1 MCTIARGESEMVLV
15 PLQRLTIIQMAMIQI
30 PQNNVQTNDYENVVN
45 EVLSQLSTGKDKYGE
60 GLIGTAYIDWGVT
73 SDYYQNCPS
82 KSVADKVARAFKE
95 KGYYVYVQRMGYS
108 NRRILEGTPVS
119 YRIYKEARKY
129 NNWDEL

>member
-1 MCTIARGESEMVLV
+1 
-15 PLQRLTIIQMAMIQI
+15 MIEI
-30 PQNNVQTNDYENVVN
+30 PQNKVKISDFEKVVN
-45 EVLSQLSTGKDKYGE
+45 EVLTQLKTGKDKYGE
-60 GLIGTAYIDWGVT
+60 GSVGTAYIDWGVT

-95 KGYYVYVQRMGYS
+95 KGYYVYVQRMGFG
-108 NRRILEGTPVS
+108 NRRILEGIPVS

>member
-1 MCTIARGESEMVLV
+1 
-15 PLQRLTIIQMAMIQI
+15 MIEI
-30 PQNNVQTNDYENVVN
+30 PQNEVQTSDFEKVVE
-45 EVLSQLSTGKDKYGE
+45 EVLNQLKSGKDKYGE
-60 GLIGTAYIDWGVT
+60 GLVGTAYIDWGVT

-95 KGYYVYVQRMGYS
+95 KGYYVYVQRMGYG

-129 NNWDEL
+129 NNWEEL

>member
-95 KGYYVYVQRMGYS
+95 KGYYVYVQRMGYG

>member
-1 MCTIARGESEMVLV
+1 MCTIARGESKLLLV
-15 PLQRLTIIQMAMIQI
+15 ILHSLTITSTIMIKI
-30 PQNNVQTNDYENVVN
+30 PQNEVQINDYERVVN
-45 EVLSQLSTGKDKYGE
+45 EVLNQLTTGKDKYGE

-95 KGYYVYVQRMGYS
+95 KGYYVYVQRMGYG
-108 NRRILEGTPVS
+108 NRRILEGTPLS

-129 NNWDEL
+129 NNWEEL